1 MSIVQQKQ
9 DAEVLVIGAGISGM
23 AAAKALIDAGQTV
36 RVLEAN
42 ERVGGRTWSSPD
54 EPGGPV
60 DFGGMYIG
68 ETHRAS
74 RELGLSLGLET
85 TSAVAHGIDVYL
97 IDGERVLVPE
107 GQFPNELAYAS
118 EFADSFS
125 ALNDLANEVGWQAP
139 WAAKRAHELDRMTVE
154 TWIHQTVVDPRVRLL
169 HEHAVN
175 SVLGADPSE
184 VSMLYWAYYV
194 SQCEG
199 IESLLGTRG
208 GAQNEWWVGG
218 AAQVST
224 RIAEQMGDAVSLGV
238 DVVSVETGV
247 NGVTVRSA
255 DGRTFTA
262 RRAVLAMSPA
272 NAHRIRFLPALPEA
286 RQQLHMRAPM
296 ARMTKVVVRFEQ
308 AFWKADDF
316 SGVVMDCDD
325 VGILMFPGTKPTDS
339 SETLIGFIG
348 GRYRDGFASQSD
360 QARRDAILGLLGRAF
375 SHPHLPEPIYYS
387 ETDWTGQPWAQGGPV
402 TFMPPGVMT
411 TVGAALRD
419 PVGPLHFAGTEASPM
434 WAGYMEG
441 GVRAGQAAA
450 KAVLA

>member
-1 MSIVQQKQ
+1 
-9 DAEVLVIGAGISGM
+9 
-23 AAAKALIDAGQTV
+23 
-36 RVLEAN
+36 
-42 ERVGGRTWSSPD
+42 
-54 EPGGPV
+54 
-60 DFGGMYIG
+60 
-68 ETHRAS
+68 
-74 RELGLSLGLET
+74 
-85 TSAVAHGIDVYL
+85 
-97 IDGERVLVPE
+97 
-107 GQFPNELAYAS
+107 
-118 EFADSFS
+118 
-125 ALNDLANEVGWQAP
+125 
-139 WAAKRAHELDRMTVE
+139 
-154 TWIHQTVVDPRVRLL
+154 
-169 HEHAVN
+169 
-175 SVLGADPSE
+175 
-184 VSMLYWAYYV
+184 
-194 SQCEG
+194 
-199 IESLLGTRG
+199 LLGTRG